1 MGFSGNTHPH
11 LNPLPEGEEIDT
23 GDFRLKKKLVAIIVT
38 LFLLSTAC
46 NRGKGGETTGSIII
60 GSKAPEFSMTSL
72 SGQQISLKDLRG
84 QGVLVNFWAT
94 WCYPCR
100 EEMDDLKAAY
110 EKYKDQGI
118 VILGIDMKEGEE
130 TVRKFIESYK
140 ITYPIL
146 IDMDGKVGDAYNV
159 FGIPSSFFID
169 KDGVIRDI
177 ILGEMNQDSINNKI
191 EKLISM
197 EKGK

>member
-1 MGFSGNTHPH
+1 M
-11 LNPLPEGEEIDT
+11 
-23 GDFRLKKKLVAIIVT
+23 KKKLVAIIVT
-38 LFLLSTAC
+38 LFLLSSAC
-46 NRGKGGETTGSIII
+46 SREKGGETTGSIII
-60 GSKAPEFSMTSL
+60 GSKAPDFSMTSL
-72 SGQQISLKDLRG
+72 SGQQISLTDLRG

-130 TVRKFIESYK
+130 TVKKFIESYK

-146 IDMDGKVGDAYNV
+146 IDADGKVGDAYNV

-169 KDGVIRDI
+169 RDGVIRDI
-177 ILGEMNQDSINNKI
+177 ILGEMNEDSINNKI

-197 EKGK
+197 EKGN

>member
-1 MGFSGNTHPH
+1 MRKRV
-11 LNPLPEGEEIDT
+11 I
-23 GDFRLKKKLVAIIVT
+23 AIIFILC
-38 LFLLSTAC
+38 LFPAGCS
-46 NRGKGGETTGSIII
+46 REKGGETTGGIII
-60 GSKAPEFSMTSL
+60 GSRAPDFSMTSL
-72 SGQQISLKDLRG
+72 SGQQINLKDLKG

-118 VILGIDMKEGEE
+118 VILGIDMKEGED

-146 IDMDGKVGDAYNV
+146 IDMDGKVSDAYNV
-159 FGIPSSFFID
+159 FGIPSSFVID
-169 KDGVIRDI
+169 REGIIRDI

-191 EKLISM
+191 ERLISM
-197 EKGK
+197 EKGN

>member
-1 MGFSGNTHPH
+1 MRKRG
-11 LNPLPEGEEIDT
+11 I
-23 GDFRLKKKLVAIIVT
+23 AIIFI
-38 LFLLSTAC
+38 LCLLSSAC
-46 NRGKGGETTGSIII
+46 SREKGGEATGSIII
-60 GSKAPEFSMTSL
+60 GSKAPDFSMTGI

-118 VILGIDMKEGEE
+118 VILGIDMKEGED
-130 TVRKFIESYK
+130 TVRKFTDSYK

-146 IDMDGKVGDAYNV
+146 IDTDGKVSDAYNV

-169 KDGVIRDI
+169 REGVIRDI
-177 ILGEMNQDSINNKI
+177 VLGEMDQDSINNKI
-191 EKLISM
+191 EKLISL
-197 EKGK
+197 EKGN

>member
-1 MGFSGNTHPH
+1 M
-11 LNPLPEGEEIDT
+11 
-23 GDFRLKKKLVAIIVT
+23 KKRVIAIIFI
-38 LFLLSTAC
+38 LCLLPAAC
-46 NRGKGGETTGSIII
+46 TREKGGEATGGIII
-60 GSKAPEFSMTSL
+60 GSKAPDFSMISL

-130 TVRKFIESYK
+130 MVRKFTDSYK

-146 IDMDGKVGDAYNV
+146 IDTDGKVSDAYNV

-169 KDGVIRDI
+169 REGIIRDI

-197 EKGK
+197 EKGN

>member
-1 MGFSGNTHPH
+1 M
-11 LNPLPEGEEIDT
+11 
-23 GDFRLKKKLVAIIVT
+23 KKRVIAIIFI
-38 LFLLSTAC
+38 LCLLSSAC
-46 NRGKGGETTGSIII
+46 SREKGGEATGSIII
-60 GSKAPEFSMTSL
+60 GSKAPDFSMTGI

-130 TVRKFIESYK
+130 TVRKFTDSYK

-146 IDMDGKVGDAYNV
+146 IDTDGKVSDAYNV

-169 KDGVIRDI
+169 REGIIRDI

-191 EKLISM
+191 EKLISW